1 MIDVGE
7 KNWKIIAYLKNTI
20 DVSLEKI
27 ENPMRR
33 EDLIDEVLKIR
44 DIKRAQLTLQY
55 VLEKGKDTQK

>member
-1 MIDVGE
+1 VGE

>member
-1 MIDVGE
+1 MGE
-7 KNWKIIAYLKNTI
+7 KNWKIIAYVKCTM

>member
-1 MIDVGE
+1 MGE

-27 ENPMRR
+27 EKPMNR

-55 VLEKGKDTQK
+55 VLEKGKESQK